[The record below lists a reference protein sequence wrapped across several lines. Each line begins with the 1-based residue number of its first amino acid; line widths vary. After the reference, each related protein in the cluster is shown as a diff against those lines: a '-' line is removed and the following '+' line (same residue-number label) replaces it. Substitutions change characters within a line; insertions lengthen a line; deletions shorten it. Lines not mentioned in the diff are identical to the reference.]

1 MSVRSYFRV
10 DPKIVE
16 KKLAAGYTPAQIG
29 AFLMLLS
36 QAEQQPQRGRFRSLV
51 ELKAA
56 MDCMVE
62 EAGPGAGM
70 SKYVPLLLKEG
81 DVVKLERGDPHYVDG
96 HPYYVEGWDEWQEG
110 NWQVAERMRRVRE
123 RKNGSGPAPHPV
135 TRTDTGSVTPS
146 DTAVVTPAV
155 TVDVTAGVTGEPEN
169 ASPEAIDALQARL
182 AALDNAY
189 ETSQVVSY
197 EPVPE
202 GVLAQIADAEPSRRL
217 PPRSDK
223 PPSEFRNGQ
232 NVTVGVTA
240 RDARRSAAAATA
252 PIVAVAAEP
261 SAVSRRRQTACEADP
276 LPMPLSPEVAQRSK
290 TLTEGCLEILVA
302 RPLRRFERD
311 YIQGWAATLRRG
323 GELVPVE
330 EILATVRIGMTTPK
344 ADGSLP
350 ANLGWVADDVAT
362 LARERAS
369 PSLESMPRAT
379 QEAVA
384 LDRVWAERAAQLRQ
398 EGR

>member
-1 MSVRSYFRV
+1 
-10 DPKIVE
+10 
-16 KKLAAGYTPAQIG
+16 
-29 AFLMLLS
+29 
-36 QAEQQPQRGRFRSLV
+36 
-51 ELKAA
+51 
-56 MDCMVE
+56 
-62 EAGPGAGM
+62 
-70 SKYVPLLLKEG
+70 
-81 DVVKLERGDPHYVDG
+81 
-96 HPYYVEGWDEWQEG
+96 
-110 NWQVAERMRRVRE
+110 
-123 RKNGSGPAPHPV
+123 
-135 TRTDTGSVTPS
+135 
-146 DTAVVTPAV
+146 
-155 TVDVTAGVTGEPEN
+155 
-169 ASPEAIDALQARL
+169 
-182 AALDNAY
+182 
-189 ETSQVVSY
+189 
-197 EPVPE
+197 
-202 GVLAQIADAEPSRRL
+202 
-217 PPRSDK
+217 
-223 PPSEFRNGQ
+223 
-232 NVTVGVTA
+232 
-240 RDARRSAAAATA
+240 
-252 PIVAVAAEP
+252 
-261 SAVSRRRQTACEADP
+261 
-276 LPMPLSPEVAQRSK
+276 MPLSPEVAQRSK